1 MTVSFFSASLASWR
15 AAYERHS
22 YARPVDDAAQAV
34 VRLSI
39 KTSARARTAQSL
51 GAEREGTGAVIA
63 PDGLILTIG
72 YLVLEA
78 ESILVMTHDGRIY
91 PAHVVGFDHASGFG
105 LIRTA
110 PGVCRHNLELGD
122 SDSVRELHMCTV
134 AAHVASGG
142 LSMAAIVGR
151 RRFTGWWEYMVDDA
165 IFAAP
170 PRHEHSG
177 AALVDAHG
185 RLVGIASLWVSD
197 VLDLGVA
204 FPGNMFVP
212 VNILKPI
219 LDELVS
225 DGRRRGPGRPWL
237 GVYSE
242 QHEGHV
248 IVSSVMP
255 DSPADHAGLSRGD
268 LILGVDGESIGGQS
282 EFYTRLWESGEAGD
296 EVTLHVLHGKKVKEV
311 TVRSA
316 DRLDYLNWKP
326 AG

>member
-1 MTVSFFSASLASWR
+1 M
-15 AAYERHS
+15 
-22 YARPVDDAAQAV
+22 
-34 VRLSI
+34 
-39 KTSARARTAQSL
+39 
-51 GAEREGTGAVIA
+51 
-63 PDGLILTIG
+63 
-72 YLVLEA
+72 
-78 ESILVMTHDGRIY
+78 
-91 PAHVVGFDHASGFG
+91 
-105 LIRTA
+105 
-110 PGVCRHNLELGD
+110 
-122 SDSVRELHMCTV
+122 
-134 AAHVASGG
+134 
-142 LSMAAIVGR
+142 
-151 RRFTGWWEYMVDDA
+151 
-165 IFAAP
+165 
-170 PRHEHSG
+170 
-177 AALVDAHG
+177 
-185 RLVGIASLWVSD
+185 SD